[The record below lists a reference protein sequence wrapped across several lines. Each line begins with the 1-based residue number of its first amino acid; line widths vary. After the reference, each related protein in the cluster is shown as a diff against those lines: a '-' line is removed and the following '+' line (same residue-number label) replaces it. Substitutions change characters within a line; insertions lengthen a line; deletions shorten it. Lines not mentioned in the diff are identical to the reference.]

1 MLRMDDPSGSNW
13 RTSQEE
19 YKVTEAIKLP
29 IIDWRRKEKVKS
41 LSTVIKSDPKLLPP
55 GGK

>member
-13 RTSQEE
+13 RTSQVE
-19 YKVTEAIKLP
+19 YKVTEAIKIP
-29 IIDWRRKEKVKS
+29 IIDWRRQERVKAG
-41 LSTVIKSDPKLLPP
+41 VIKSDPKLLPP